1 MSPRIENGLERQEMD
16 SPGTE
21 LVIRPIE
28 HLPAVGLDALV
39 RESEAEGF
47 RFLRRLRDEFDAG
60 TNRFDGAG
68 EVLLGA
74 WMGDALV
81 AVGGINVDPY
91 AGDARVGRL
100 RHLYVGA
107 AHRRSGVGREMVA
120 ALVRAAAA
128 HFDALHLRTDTDAAA
143 RFYERLGFAPVPGHP
158 SATHRLALRGRSLDA
173 L

>member
-1 MSPRIENGLERQEMD
+1 MD
-16 SPGTE
+16 SPRTG
-21 LVIRPIE
+21 LAIRAIE
-28 HLPAVGLDALV
+28 HLPDVGLDALV

-47 RFLRRLRDEFDAG
+47 RFLRRLRDKLDAG

-68 EVLLGA
+68 EVLLGG

-81 AVGGINVDPY
+81 AIGGINIDPY
-91 AGDARVGRL
+91 AGDSRVGRL

-107 AHRRSGVGREMVA
+107 AHRRHGVGRKMVA
-120 ALVRAAAA
+120 ALVRAAAP
-128 HFDALHLRTDTDAAA
+128 HFDELHLRTDTDAAA
-143 RFYERLGFAPVPGHP
+143 RFYERLGFTPAPGHP